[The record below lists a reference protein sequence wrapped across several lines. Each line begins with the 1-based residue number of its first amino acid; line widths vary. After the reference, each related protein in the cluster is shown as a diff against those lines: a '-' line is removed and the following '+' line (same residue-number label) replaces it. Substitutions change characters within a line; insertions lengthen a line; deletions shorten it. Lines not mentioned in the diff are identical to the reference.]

1 MADSGLGCAR
11 PCRTARAGFEC
22 DDSLRETCAR
32 VDSNHHGEN
41 SPQGPQPC
49 ASTNSATS
57 AEWASIALGSS
68 PASAPEARLGRASV
82 RARSSGRA
90 VESAPDAAAVC
101 RALHPS
107 TAGATV
113 RTRVR
118 FRQHFPRTARGSGM
132 DLTKRQQE
140 IFDFI
145 RKYSAKYGYPPTVR
159 DIGKAVG
166 LASSSTVHAHLA
178 NLEKIGL
185 LRRDPSKPRAIELL
199 DRAVGNAVESVRG
212 IVRTEGLP
220 VLGSVAAG
228 QPMLAEENIEDYVTI
243 PDIAG
248 GRDGEYLLKIRGES
262 MKEAGILEGD
272 HVVVHPQDTARDG
285 EIVVALLGE
294 EATVKRYFKE
304 PDHIRLQPE
313 NVTMEPIRSK
323 EVKVLGRVVGL
334 LRRV

>member
-1 MADSGLGCAR
+1 
-11 PCRTARAGFEC
+11 
-22 DDSLRETCAR
+22 
-32 VDSNHHGEN
+32 
-41 SPQGPQPC
+41 
-49 ASTNSATS
+49 
-57 AEWASIALGSS
+57 
-68 PASAPEARLGRASV
+68 
-82 RARSSGRA
+82 
-90 VESAPDAAAVC
+90 
-101 RALHPS
+101 
-107 TAGATV
+107 
-113 RTRVR
+113 
-118 FRQHFPRTARGSGM
+118 M

-199 DRAVGNAVESVRG
+199 DRAVESAVDSVKG
-212 IVRTEGLP
+212 IVRPEGLP
-220 VLGSVAAG
+220 LLGSVAAG
-228 QPMLAEENIEDYVTI
+228 QPVLAEENIEDYVSI

-248 GRDGEYLLKIRGES
+248 GRDGEYLLRVRGES
-262 MKEAGILEGD
+262 MKDAGILEGD

-285 EIVVALLGE
+285 DIVVALLGE

-313 NVTMEPIRSK
+313 NDSMEPIRSK
-323 EVKVLGRVVGL
+323 EVKVLGKVVGL